1 MGNSDTSTQSTQSND
16 VAAKTLTDQLMD
28 IISYLADAEKKFID
42 TTVDG
47 KVSKAI
53 NDTISKYETE
63 LGKTKD
69 DLQNLVKSLDG
80 LDFKEDGQID
90 VKVITGKVANLEAS
104 IKSINDKIDSI
115 VSASNNGETVSSVE
129 VTKLESDI
137 KIITSDIKDIKDKI
151 IADLTNRVTT
161 LETNYTALEKR
172 VSDLEVNIE
181 KIKAQIDKSYS

>member
-1 MGNSDTSTQSTQSND
+1 MSDFGTTQTQTNN

-28 IISYLADAEKKFID
+28 IISYLADAEKKFVN
-42 TTVDG
+42 TTIDG

-53 NDTISKYETE
+53 NEAISKYEVE

-90 VKVITGKVANLEAS
+90 VKVITGKVTNLEAS

-115 VSASNNGETVSSVE
+115 VSASNSGETVSSDE
-129 VTKLESDI
+129 VTKLEADI

-161 LETNYTALEKR
+161 LETNYTSLEKR
-172 VSDLEVNIE
+172 VSDLEVDVE
-181 KIKAQIDKSYS
+181 KIKAQIDKSFV

>member
-1 MGNSDTSTQSTQSND
+1 MGNSDTSTQSTQSNN
-16 VAAKTLTDQLMD
+16 VGAKTLTDQLMD
-28 IISYLADAEKKFID
+28 IISYLADAEKKFIN

-115 VSASNNGETVSSVE
+115 VSAANNGETVSSDE

-161 LETNYTALEKR
+161 LETNYTSLEKR
-172 VSDLEVNIE
+172 VSDLEVDVE
-181 KIKAQIDKSYS
+181 KIKAQIDKSFV

>member
-1 MGNSDTSTQSTQSND
+1 MGNSDTSTQSTQSNN
-16 VAAKTLTDQLMD
+16 VGAKTLTDQLMD
-28 IISYLADAEKKFID
+28 IISYLADAEKKFIN

-90 VKVITGKVANLEAS
+90 VKVITGKVTNLEAS

-115 VSASNNGETVSSVE
+115 VSAANNGETVSSDE

-161 LETNYTALEKR
+161 LETNYIALEKR